1 MQSHDSH
8 SQTVVTANFWRGDY
22 SCTTPAQ
29 PDLGFDPRMTLVFR
43 NWPEKRNPEQERE
56 LHRPCRLV
64 LVSCFVM
71 SSEYASPARTET
83 SLILLCL
90 ELEIPRLRSE

>member
-1 MQSHDSH
+1 MCRLTLSSAMQSHDSH

-43 NWPEKRNPEQERE
+43 NWPEKRNLEQERT
-56 LHRPCRLV
+56 HTGRV
-64 LVSCFVM
+64 ISCW
-71 SSEYASPARTET
+71 
-83 SLILLCL
+83 
-90 ELEIPRLRSE
+90 